1 MPKSSG
7 VGGDGQ
13 DLLDTKR
20 YTDLETWAALRCPP
34 GVAAAEEPADGP
46 ADPSSDGPAPD
57 GSRAGPQAPA
67 DEAAFVLLLRGR
79 IERGAFR
86 RAAAAARAGR
96 AYFPEDGPAGLWGRL
111 AVVLDTPDDE
121 RPRVLAE
128 LREHARA
135 VAASTAAP
143 GTAALALELQAQAMA
158 LEFLLQGGPLDAGA
172 PVVEQWERAAAAYR
186 DAGLG
191 REAGRTTRRAARFVS
206 EGYLRDHARARA
218 MLRAEHAAAVA
229 EGDGLRAAEARSAL
243 AERALREWFA
253 ALGSGVV
260 PVTDDQVSPG
270 PEGNRP
276 EGNRPEGNRPEGNR
290 PEGNRP
296 EGDEPEGDELE
307 ALTRECD
314 LAAEALTAAGVVTAT
329 ARAAATGARLLLA
342 HGVPEGVEQAEQ
354 AAVLLREHGAD
365 SDELALWQ
373 DLTMYHTRKG
383 DALGRARAHEA
394 AAAVSARLGNGFA
407 ADGLAMGVADTALRD
422 GRLGEAQ
429 ELTSARSAD
438 ALGDPVGPRVV
449 RSSALAVMGLTG
461 EATALLRSCAEE
473 LEARPGVSGLLPQVY
488 LSLSGLLAGDD
499 PDAAEECL
507 RRGAEVA
514 GTIGDPMDRARCLGV
529 LAWTIARRSVGAAG
543 AAGPSGVDRTAEY
556 EALFGEAIG
565 LLLPLRTLEALDHL
579 ATALQQRGQAAFF
592 RLDAPAAEYWLA
604 CSEEVARAAGL
615 GPTLAFTLGYQG
627 ILLLSEARTDPGRY
641 DRADARF
648 AEAQQLFTAAG
659 MTGDGWR
666 LLFHRAVCALESGDR
681 IPAEQRERWAEA
693 DRLLTEAAD
702 RADALRIATS
712 TPGTAPVRAQEAGI
726 ASAHDKGELYR
737 SAFEL
742 HWHRLGDSATA
753 LYWLERAK
761 SRALLDGLAALGQ
774 DGAADGG
781 ANDGGTT
788 DGGRPVETP
797 AAAEAVTWPDLRAAL
812 AAEFDRTG
820 QRLVIAQYRSSPT
833 GLLLLGLRHDWEQP
847 RVEVIDIDLA
857 RLRRFTASTF
867 HRSGEVRTMSDGML
881 RGWAGFAGLVGPLA
895 SWTLPGDVVVLVPH
909 GPLHDLPLH
918 TLPVAGVPL
927 LLRNPVVQ
935 VPSSSVLADL
945 LRRDARGP
953 ASRAGRASVLADPQR
968 NLPHSV
974 SEGAAVAGLLG
985 VPAVTG
991 EPATRAVLLE
1001 ALETAG
1007 LVHLAGHGLITTGSG
1022 FERGVHLSDGP
1033 VRAAD
1038 LVGRRIRAGTVVL
1051 SGCETGV
1058 NEQRAGDEPVGLPR
1072 ALLLGGARSV
1082 LVSQWRV
1089 ADSSSRELLT
1099 AFHRKLA
1106 AGDAP
1111 ALALHH
1117 AAVETFRTP
1126 GGKLEHLY
1134 HWGAFVLVGDW
1145 A

>member
-1 MPKSSG
+1 MPKSSE

-20 YTDLETWAALRCPP
+20 YQALETWAALRCPP
-34 GVAAAEEPADGP
+34 GVLAAGGP
-46 ADPSSDGPAPD
+46 GE
-57 GSRAGPQAPA
+57 GAGAGQEAPA

-86 RAAAAARAGR
+86 SAAAAARSGR
-96 AYFPEDGPAGLWGRL
+96 TYFPEDGPAGLWGRL
-111 AVVLDTPDDE
+111 AIVLDTPDGE

-128 LREHARA
+128 LHSHTRA
-135 VAASTAAP
+135 VAASTTRP
-143 GTAALALELQAQAMA
+143 GTAALALELHAQAMA
-158 LEFLLQGGPLDAGA
+158 LEFLLQGGPLDAAA
-172 PVVEQWERAAAAYR
+172 PIVAQWERASAAYR

-206 EGYLRDHARARA
+206 AGYLRDHAGARA
-218 MLRAEHAAAVA
+218 LLRAEHAAAVA
-229 EGDGLRAAEARSAL
+229 QGDDLRAAEARFAL
-243 AERALREWFA
+243 AEGALRAWFA
-253 ALGSGVV
+253 ALGSGGT
-260 PVTDDQVSPG
+260 PPADDRAG
-270 PEGNRP
+270 PEP
-276 EGNRPEGNRPEGNR
+276 ESNGPGEN
-290 PEGNRP
+290 
-296 EGDEPEGDELE
+296 ELE

-329 ARAAATGARLLLA
+329 AQATATGARLLLA
-342 HGVPEGVEQAEQ
+342 HGAPEGVEQAEQ
-354 AAVLLREHGAD
+354 AAALLREHGVD

-373 DLTMYHTRKG
+373 DLVMYHTRTG

-407 ADGLAMGVADTALRD
+407 ADGLAMGVADAALRD

-438 ALGDPVGPRVV
+438 ALGDPVGLRVV

-461 EATALLRSCAEE
+461 EATALLRDCAEE
-473 LEARPGVSGLLPQVY
+473 LEARPGSAALLPQVY
-488 LSLSGLLAGDD
+488 LSLSGLLAGGD

-514 GTIGDPMDRARCLGV
+514 GTIGDPLDRARCLGL
-529 LAWTIARRSVGAAG
+529 LAWTIARRSAG
-543 AAGPSGVDRTAEY
+543 TAGPGAVDRTAEY
-556 EALFGEAIG
+556 EALFGEAVD

-592 RLDAPAAEYWLA
+592 RQDAPAAEYWLA
-604 CSEEVARAAGL
+604 CSEEVGRAAGL

-648 AEAQQLFTAAG
+648 AEAQRLFTTAG
-659 MTGDGWR
+659 TTGDGWR

-681 IPAEQRERWAEA
+681 IPAERQVRWAEA
-693 DRLLTEAAD
+693 GRLLTEAAAE
-702 RADALRIATS
+702 ADALRIATS

-774 DGAADGG
+774 DNAA
-781 ANDGGTT
+781 DGGTT
-788 DGGRPVETP
+788 DGGPAVEAP
-797 AAAEAVTWPDLRAAL
+797 AAAEAVTWPALRAAL

-820 QRLVIAQYRSSPT
+820 QRLVVAQYRSSPT
-833 GLLLLGLRHDWEQP
+833 GLLLLGLRHDWDEPQ
-847 RVEVIDIDLA
+847 VEVIDVDLA
-857 RLRRFTASTF
+857 RLRRFTANTF
-867 HRSGEVRTMSDGML
+867 HRSGEVRTMSDGAL
-881 RGWAGFAGLVGPLA
+881 RDWGKFAGLVGPLA
-895 SWTLPGDVVVLVPH
+895 SWARPGDVVVLVPH

-918 TLPVAGVPL
+918 TLPVAGLPL

-935 VPSSSVLADL
+935 VPSSSVLAGL

-974 SEGAAVAGLLG
+974 AEGAAVAGLLG

-991 EPATRAVLLE
+991 EPATRAALLG

-1089 ADSSSRELLT
+1089 ADSSSRDLLT

-1106 AGDAP
+1106 TGDAP

-1117 AAVETFRTP
+1117 AAAETFRTP

>member
-1 MPKSSG
+1 MPKISG

-20 YTDLETWAALRCPP
+20 YQDLEAWAALRCPP
-34 GVAAAEEPADGP
+34 GVAAAEEPADGRADEP
-46 ADPSSDGPAPD
+46 ADGPADGPAPD
-57 GSRAGPQAPA
+57 GSGAGPEAPA

-86 RAAAAARAGR
+86 RAAKAARSGR

-111 AVVLDTPDDE
+111 AIVLDTPDDE

-128 LREHARA
+128 LHAHAGA
-135 VAASTAAP
+135 VAAATTRP

-158 LEFLLQGGPLDAGA
+158 LEFLLQGGPLDAAA
-172 PVVEQWERAAAAYR
+172 PIVAQWERASAAYR

-206 EGYLRDHARARA
+206 AGYLRDHAGARA
-218 MLRAEHAAAVA
+218 LLRAEHAAAVA
-229 EGDGLRAAEARSAL
+229 QGDDLRVAEARFAL
-243 AERALREWFA
+243 AEGALREWFA
-253 ALGSGVV
+253 ALGSGGT
-260 PVTDDQVSPG
+260 PPADDRAG
-270 PEGNRP
+270 PEPESNGPAGN
-276 EGNRPEGNRPEGNR
+276 
-290 PEGNRP
+290 
-296 EGDEPEGDELE
+296 DLE

-314 LAAEALTAAGVVTAT
+314 LATEALTAAGVVTAT
-329 ARAAATGARLLLA
+329 AQATATGARLLLA
-342 HGVPEGVEQAEQ
+342 HGAPEGVAQAEE
-354 AAVLLREHGAD
+354 AAVLLREHGVD

-373 DLTMYHTRKG
+373 DLVMFHTRTG
-383 DALGRARAHEA
+383 DGLGRARAHEE

-438 ALGDPVGPRVV
+438 ALGDPVGLRVV

-514 GTIGDPMDRARCLGV
+514 GTIGDPLDRARCLGL

-543 AAGPSGVDRTAEY
+543 PGGADRTAEY
-556 EALFGEAIG
+556 EALFGEAVD

-592 RLDAPAAEYWLA
+592 RQDAPAAEYWLA
-604 CSEEVARAAGL
+604 CSEEVGRAAGL

-627 ILLLSEARTDPGRY
+627 ILLLSEARTDPARY
-641 DRADARF
+641 DDADARF
-648 AEAQQLFTAAG
+648 AEAQRLFTAAG

-681 IPAEQRERWAEA
+681 IPAERQERWAEA
-693 DRLLTEAAD
+693 GRLLTEAAAE
-702 RADALRIATS
+702 ADALRIATS

-742 HWHRLGDSATA
+742 HWHRLGDAATA

-774 DGAADGG
+774 DGVADGSAVDGG
-781 ANDGGTT
+781 AADSG
-788 DGGRPVETP
+788 PAVETP
-797 AAAEAVTWPDLRAAL
+797 AAAEAVTWPALRAAL
-812 AAEFDRTG
+812 AAEFERSG
-820 QRLVIAQYRSSPT
+820 QRLVVAQYRSSPT

-867 HRSGEVRTMSDGML
+867 HRSGEVRTMSDGAL
-881 RGWAGFAGLVGPLA
+881 RTWVRFAGLVGPLA
-895 SWTLPGDVVVLVPH
+895 SWAQPGDVVVLVPH

-918 TLPVAGVPL
+918 TLPVDGVPL

-953 ASRAGRASVLADPQR
+953 ASRAGGASVLADPQR
-968 NLPHSV
+968 NLPHAV
-974 SEGAAVAGLLG
+974 AEGAAVSGLLG

-991 EPATRAVLLE
+991 EPATRAALLE

-1089 ADSSSRELLT
+1089 ADSSSRDLLT

-1106 AGDAP
+1106 TGDAP

-1117 AAVETFRTP
+1117 AAAETFRTP
-1126 GGKLEHLY
+1126 GGRLEHLY

>member
-1 MPKSSG
+1 M
-7 VGGDGQ
+7 GGDGQ
-13 DLLDTKR
+13 ELLDTRR
-20 YTDLETWAALRCPP
+20 YADLETWAALRCPP
-34 GVAAAEEPADGP
+34 GVVAADGP
-46 ADPSSDGPAPD
+46 VDETAEGPAPD
-57 GSRAGPQAPA
+57 GSRAGQEAPA

-96 AYFPEDGPAGLWGRL
+96 VYFPEDGPAGLWGRL

-128 LREHARA
+128 LREHARV

-218 MLRAEHAAAVA
+218 MLRAEQVAAVA
-229 EGDGLRAAEARSAL
+229 EGDDLRTAEARYAL

-253 ALGSGVV
+253 ALGSGEPPAAEALV
-260 PVTDDQVSPG
+260 PVGPEPE
-270 PEGNRP
+270 PEGN
-276 EGNRPEGNRPEGNR
+276 
-290 PEGNRP
+290 
-296 EGDEPEGDELE
+296 ELE
-307 ALTRECD
+307 ALTQECD
-314 LAAEALTAAGVVTAT
+314 LATEALTAAGVVTAT
-329 ARAAATGARLLLA
+329 AQATATGARLLLA
-342 HGVPEGVEQAEQ
+342 HGAPEGVEQAEQ
-354 AAVLLREHGAD
+354 AAVLLREHGGD
-365 SDELALWQ
+365 GDELALWQ
-373 DLTMYHTRKG
+373 DLMMFHTRKG
-383 DALGRARAHEA
+383 DATGRARAHEA
-394 AAAVSARLGNGFA
+394 AAVVSTRLGNGFA
-407 ADGLAMGVADTALRD
+407 ADGLAMGVADTALRR

-438 ALGDPVGPRVV
+438 VLGDPVGLRVV

-514 GTIGDPMDRARCLGV
+514 GSIGDPMDRARCLGM

-543 AAGPSGVDRTAEY
+543 PGGVDRTAEY
-556 EALFGEAIG
+556 EALFGEAID

-604 CSEEVARAAGL
+604 CSEEVGRAAGL

-627 ILLLSEARTDPGRY
+627 ILLLSEARTDPSRY
-641 DRADARF
+641 DDADARF
-648 AEAQQLFTAAG
+648 AEAQRLFTTAG

-681 IPAEQRERWAEA
+681 IPAERQERWAEA
-693 DRLLTEAAD
+693 GRLLTEAAD
-702 RADALRIATS
+702 KADALRIATS

-774 DGAADGG
+774 DSAADGG
-781 ANDGGTT
+781 TADGGTA
-788 DGGRPVETP
+788 DGGPAVETP
-797 AAAEAVTWPDLRAAL
+797 AAAKAVTWPDLQAVL
-812 AAEFDRTG
+812 AAEFERTG
-820 QRLVIAQYRSSPT
+820 QQLVVAQYRSSPT
-833 GLLLLGLRHDWEQP
+833 GLLLLGLRHDWKQP
-847 RVEVIDIDLA
+847 KVEVIDIDLA
-857 RLRRFTASTF
+857 KLRRFTANTF
-867 HRSGEVRTMSDGML
+867 HRSGEVRTMSDGAL
-881 RGWAGFAGLVGPLA
+881 REWGKFAGLVGPLA
-895 SWTLPGDVVVLVPH
+895 SWAQPGDVVVLVPH

-918 TLPVAGVPL
+918 TLPVEGVPL

-953 ASRAGRASVLADPQR
+953 ASRAGGASVLADPQR
-968 NLPHSV
+968 NLPHAV
-974 SEGAAVAGLLG
+974 AEGAAVSGLLG

-991 EPATRAVLLE
+991 EPATRAALLE

-1089 ADSSSRELLT
+1089 ADSSSRDLLT

-1117 AAVETFRTP
+1117 AAAETFRTP
-1126 GGKLEHLY
+1126 GRKLEHLY